1 MAPANELMARR
12 IANEVLDALGI
23 MEYPVDPEV
32 IASRLGI
39 EVVDA
44 PGFPPHCY
52 GGLVLSDGRY
62 RIVVSTDCPSPGL
75 RRFTIAHEVGHA
87 SIDEHTMAGL
97 KWAEQGGAQ
106 IALSEGHFRSRRDP
120 VEVEADHFASEL
132 LMPRRWAQQLV
143 DTLPPGMHAIRELAR
158 RFDTSLVSAAVRYAA
173 LSTMPVLVILSK
185 DREIEWISRS
195 QRVDEASFIRFHA
208 ASDAWA
214 PPGSVTR
221 RLADNPDAV
230 RASMHTSS
238 AGYLAEWFPRAPQ
251 HLMVE
256 VDAIG
261 LGSYGR
267 VLSLLICPNFPDPDD
282 LYAGEEEEGR
292 DVEDL
297 DWRSAMRREA
307 GYGD

>member
-1 MAPANELMARR
+1 MALANELMARR
-12 IANEVLDALGI
+12 TANEVLDGLGI
-23 MEYPVDPEV
+23 TAFPVDPEA
-32 IASRLGI
+32 IANRLGI

-52 GGLVLSDGRY
+52 GGLVLCDGRY

-97 KWAEQGGAQ
+97 RWAEQGGAQ
-106 IALSEGHFRSRRDP
+106 IALSEGHFRSRKDP

-132 LMPRRWAQQLV
+132 LMPRRWAQHLV
-143 DTLPPGMHAIRELAR
+143 DTLPPGMEGIRELAR
-158 RFDTSLVSAAVRYAA
+158 RFDTSLVSAAVRYATLSAIPA
-173 LSTMPVLVILSK
+173 LVVLSK

-195 QRVDEASFIRFHA
+195 QRVDEAEFIRFHA
-208 ASDAWA
+208 AKGAWA
-214 PPGSVTR
+214 PPGSATR
-221 RLADNPDAV
+221 RLADDPDAV
-230 RASMHTSS
+230 RASMHASS
-238 AGYLAEWFPRAPQ
+238 AGYLSEWFPRAPQ
-251 HLMVE
+251 DLMVE

-282 LYAGEEEEGR
+282 LYAAEEEEGR
-292 DVEDL
+292 EAEDR
-297 DWRSAMRREA
+297 DWKSTMRREA
-307 GYGD
+307 GYGG